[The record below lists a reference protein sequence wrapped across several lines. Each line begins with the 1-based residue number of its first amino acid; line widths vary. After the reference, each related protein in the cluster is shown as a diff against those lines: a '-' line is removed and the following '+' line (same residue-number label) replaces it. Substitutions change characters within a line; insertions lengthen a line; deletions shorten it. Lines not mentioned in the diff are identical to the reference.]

1 MPSDMPSAF
10 TVCSTPEAEAI
21 SCGRTPAITMS
32 NSGTNTMPIPI
43 PPITIIGASRST
55 VETPPAAPRSTA

>member
-1 MPSDMPSAF
+1 MPSDMPSEF
-10 TVCSTPEAEAI
+10 TVCRTPEAEPI

-43 PPITIIGASRST
+43 PPTIIGASRSA
-55 VETPPAAPRSTA
+55 VDGSPPAPRSTA